1 LLELDCCV
9 VLRSFNGTET
19 APTDC
24 DPAENYWRLIG
35 ESGTVIEQI
44 NQRKRVLVQFNR
56 AISSHGLHCHNP
68 IKNSLYI
75 LESDLENTQC

>member
-1 LLELDCCV
+1 MLELNHRV
-9 VLRSFNGTET
+9 QLRSFNGTDA

-44 NQRKRVLVQFNR
+44 NQRKRVLVQFDR
-56 AISSHGLHCHNP
+56 AISLHDLHCHNP

-75 LESDLENTQC
+75 LVSDLESAQC